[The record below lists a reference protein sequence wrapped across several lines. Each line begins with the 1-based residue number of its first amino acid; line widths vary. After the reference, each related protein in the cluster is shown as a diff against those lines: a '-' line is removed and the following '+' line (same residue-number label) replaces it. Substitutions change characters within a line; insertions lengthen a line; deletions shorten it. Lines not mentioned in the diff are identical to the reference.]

1 MWWWRHISK
10 STSKRRKLKGTRI
23 PGFDLRLC
31 VCVCVCVCMR
41 VCACRSVWLF
51 ATPWT
56 VARQAPLAMEFPRQE
71 YWSGLPF
78 PSPGIFP
85 TQGSNAYLL
94 CHLYRHACSLPAE
107 PSGET
112 ILLITLF
119 ISSSTSK
126 KAIPAVASA
135 PWHPVLD
142 WVFPT
147 LPPTM

>member
-1 MWWWRHISK
+1 
-10 STSKRRKLKGTRI
+10 
-23 PGFDLRLC
+23 
-31 VCVCVCVCMR
+31 
-41 VCACRSVWLF
+41 
-51 ATPWT
+51 
-56 VARQAPLAMEFPRQE
+56 MEFPRQE

-126 KAIPAVASA
+126 KAIPGSGLSSLASCLGLGLPNLATNYVTDSPDASWLNSAEHPAPLFLLIGAV
-135 PWHPVLD
+135 
-142 WVFPT
+142 
-147 LPPTM
+147 